1 MGNVVMHWFFF
12 ILFMIW
18 TLALIWNG
26 RDLFNKKQ
34 WLLAGLMFILVLV
47 ATVVIGFTLKWL
59 AQSMS
64 LFSVATAKHYSIIL
78 SMSFLCVWGLKVT
91 VALLC
96 TLFSGIMG
104 GHKRYNAENYEKV
117 SSLTRVAAP
126 GLLIVAKSA
135 VPWEAYLCFQ
145 VYGLNKH
152 DINVSLSK

>member
-26 RDLFNKKQ
+26 KDLFNKKQ
-34 WLLAGLMFILVLV
+34 WLLAGLMFVLVLV

-91 VALLC
+91 VVLLC
-96 TLFSGIMG
+96 TLFSGVMG
-104 GHKRYNAENYEKV
+104 GHKRYNAENYEKL
-117 SSLTRVAAP
+117 SSMTRAVAP
-126 GLLIVAKSA
+126 GLLIFAKS
-135 VPWEAYLCFQ
+135 LITLGSFLMFS
-145 VYGLNKH
+145 GLWLK
-152 DINVSLSK
+152 

>member
-12 ILFMIW
+12 IVFMIW

-26 RDLFNKKQ
+26 KDLFNKKQ
-34 WLLAGLMFILVLV
+34 WLLAGLMFVLVLV

-78 SMSFLCVWGLKVT
+78 SMSFLCVWGLKIT
-91 VALLC
+91 VVLLC

-104 GHKRYNAENYEKV
+104 GHKRYNADNYEKL
-117 SSLTRVAAP
+117 SSMTRAVAP
-126 GLLIVAKSA
+126 GLLIFAKS
-135 VPWEAYLCFQ
+135 LITLGSFLMFS
-145 VYGLNKH
+145 GLWLK
-152 DINVSLSK
+152 

>member
-1 MGNVVMHWFFF
+1 MHWFFF

-18 TLALIWNG
+18 TLALIWDG
-26 RDLFNKKQ
+26 KDLFNKKQ

-91 VALLC
+91 VVLLC

-104 GHKRYNAENYEKV
+104 GHKRYNAENYEKL
-117 SSLTRVAAP
+117 SSMTRAVAP
-126 GLLIVAKSA
+126 GLLIFAKS
-135 VPWEAYLCFQ
+135 LITLGSFLMFS
-145 VYGLNKH
+145 GLWLK
-152 DINVSLSK
+152 

>member
-26 RDLFNKKQ
+26 KDLFNKKQ
-34 WLLAGLMFILVLV
+34 WLLAGLMFVLVLV
-47 ATVVIGFTLKWL
+47 ATVVIGFMLKWL

-91 VALLC
+91 VVLLC

-104 GHKRYNAENYEKV
+104 GHKRYNAENYEKL
-117 SSLTRVAAP
+117 SSMTRAVAP
-126 GLLIVAKSA
+126 GLLIFAKS
-135 VPWEAYLCFQ
+135 LITLGSFLMFS
-145 VYGLNKH
+145 GLWLK
-152 DINVSLSK
+152 

>member
-26 RDLFNKKQ
+26 KDLFNKKQ
-34 WLLAGLMFILVLV
+34 WLLAGLMFVLVLV

-78 SMSFLCVWGLKVT
+78 SMSFLCAWGLKVT
-91 VALLC
+91 VVLLC

-104 GHKRYNAENYEKV
+104 GHKRYNAENYEKL
-117 SSLTRVAAP
+117 SSMTRAVAP
-126 GLLIVAKSA
+126 GLLIFAKS
-135 VPWEAYLCFQ
+135 LITLGSFLMFS
-145 VYGLNKH
+145 GLWLK
-152 DINVSLSK
+152 

>member
-1 MGNVVMHWFFF
+1 MHWFFF
-12 ILFMIW
+12 IVFMIW

-26 RDLFNKKQ
+26 KDLFNKKQ

-91 VALLC
+91 VVLLC

-104 GHKRYNAENYEKV
+104 GHKRYNAENYEKL
-117 SSLTRVAAP
+117 SSMTRAVAP
-126 GLLIVAKSA
+126 GLLIFAKS
-135 VPWEAYLCFQ
+135 LITLGSFLMFS
-145 VYGLNKH
+145 GLWLK
-152 DINVSLSK
+152 

>member
-12 ILFMIW
+12 LLFMIW
-18 TLALIWNG
+18 TLVLVWNG
-26 RDLFNKKQ
+26 KDLFNKKQ
-34 WLLAGLMFILVLV
+34 WLLAGLMFVLVLV

-91 VALLC
+91 VVLLC

-104 GHKRYNAENYEKV
+104 GHKRYNADNYEKL
-117 SSLTRVAAP
+117 SSMTRAVAP
-126 GLLIVAKSA
+126 GLLIFAKS
-135 VPWEAYLCFQ
+135 LISFGSFLMFS
-145 VYGLNKH
+145 GLWLK
-152 DINVSLSK
+152 

>member
-1 MGNVVMHWFFF
+1 MHWFFF

-26 RDLFNKKQ
+26 KDLFNKKQ
-34 WLLAGLMFILVLV
+34 WLLAGLMFVLVLV

-78 SMSFLCVWGLKVT
+78 SMSFLCVWGLKIT
-91 VALLC
+91 VVLLC

-104 GHKRYNAENYEKV
+104 GHKRYNAENYEKL
-117 SSLTRVAAP
+117 SSMTRAVAP
-126 GLLIVAKSA
+126 GVLIFAKS
-135 VPWEAYLCFQ
+135 LITLGSFLMFS
-145 VYGLNKH
+145 GLWLK
-152 DINVSLSK
+152 

>member
-1 MGNVVMHWFFF
+1 MHWIFF

-26 RDLFNKKQ
+26 KDLFNKKQ
-34 WLLAGLMFILVLV
+34 WLLAGLMFVLVLV

-78 SMSFLCVWGLKVT
+78 SMSFLCVWGLKIT
-91 VALLC
+91 VVLLC

-104 GHKRYNAENYEKV
+104 GHKRYNAENYEKL
-117 SSLTRVAAP
+117 SSMTRAVAP
-126 GLLIVAKSA
+126 GLLIFAKS
-135 VPWEAYLCFQ
+135 LITLGSFLMFS
-145 VYGLNKH
+145 GLWLK
-152 DINVSLSK
+152 

>member
-12 ILFMIW
+12 IVFMIW

-26 RDLFNKKQ
+26 KDLFNKKQ
-34 WLLAGLMFILVLV
+34 WLRAGLMFVLVLV

-78 SMSFLCVWGLKVT
+78 SMSFLCVWGLKIT
-91 VALLC
+91 VVLLC

-104 GHKRYNAENYEKV
+104 GHKRYNAENYEKL
-117 SSLTRVAAP
+117 SSMTRAVAP
-126 GLLIVAKSA
+126 GLLIFAKS
-135 VPWEAYLCFQ
+135 LITLGSFLMFS
-145 VYGLNKH
+145 GLWLK
-152 DINVSLSK
+152 